1 MEGTQI
7 KLSKHPKKD
16 SDKTFL
22 SSLFPTILLCNIIGV
37 WPITTVKLQNTI
49 QAKISLSKSI
59 HTGVI
64 FLLQAII
71 PFIFTYKQSAKP
83 DSSINVVIFEEVVN
97 KYLYVILGCI
107 FVLLTLIRANKMTKF
122 CIFIYEIDLNIKF
135 LCKSIDYSV
144 KRKEILVNLIGGLI
158 LYITVVVASH
168 LTAEN
173 SLEIIKSILFIII
186 FGVLINFSACVSL
199 IKQRYEL
206 INDYLENFSQNKLKN
221 NFGTVITPL
230 DELKILSVTC
240 GLLCDSSEV
249 INEAY
254 TIQLLCF
261 VVLVF
266 LGTLFGVFST
276 ARIMMDEKLMGNS
289 SLGSVAL
296 NKCSMNMFMVWIL
309 VLVIVR
315 CSSTQNEVSLVVT
328 PSRGYVGPPTS
339 TSNIFFL
346 LILNFVYLVRMNLQ
360 NKN

>member
-122 CIFIYEIDLNIKF
+122 CIFIYEIDLYIKF